1 MGKTLQ
7 NTDQLTAAFK
17 SNDQKVMQEV
27 YQHTFPKFRSHALKN
42 SGNEAQAKDVFQEA
56 FISCWRNI
64 KEDKLNANSNV
75 EAYLFAIAKNK
86 WVDFLRSSSFKKTVA
101 TDSFSHLTV
110 VTEENENIEDK
121 DAQIKAVRTALN
133 QLKEGC
139 RSLLQLFY
147 FERKSMEEISK
158 VMNLAPAS
166 ARNQKYRCMEK
177 LRSLSLQLK
186 NNG

>member
-7 NTDQLTAAFK
+7 NADQLTAAFK
-17 SNDQKVMQEV
+17 KNDQKVMQKV
-27 YQHTFPKFRSHALKN
+27 YQHTFPKFRAHVLKN

-56 FISCWRNI
+56 FISCWRNV
-64 KEDKLNANSNV
+64 KENKLKENSNV
-75 EAYLFAIAKNK
+75 EAYLFSIAKNK
-86 WVDFLRSSSFKKTVA
+86 WIDFLRSSNFKKTVA
-101 TDSFSHLTV
+101 MDSFSHLSIV
-110 VTEENENIEDK
+110 SEETEKK
-121 DAQIKAVRTALN
+121 DEKESRLKVIQTALGE
-133 QLKEGC
+133 LKGNC
-139 RSLLQLFY
+139 KSLLQLFY

-177 LRSLSLQLK
+177 LRALSLQIK

>member
-7 NTDQLTAAFK
+7 NTDQLTTAFK
-17 SNDQKVMQEV
+17 KNDQKVMQQV
-27 YQHTFPKFRSHALKN
+27 YQHIFPRFLVHALKN

-56 FISCWRNI
+56 FISWWRNI
-64 KEDKLNANSNV
+64 KEGKLKENSNV

-86 WVDFLRSSSFKKTVA
+86 WIDFLRSSNFKKTVA
-101 TDSFSHLTV
+101 MDSFSHLTV
-110 VTEENENIEDK
+110 VPEEQEK
-121 DAQIKAVRTALN
+121 DLEKEMNLRVVRNALG
-133 QLKEGC
+133 QLKDTC

-147 FERKSMEEISK
+147 FERKSMDEISK

-177 LRSLSLQLK
+177 LRALSLQIK